1 MTGKTIHPG
10 TRHGIVVPPASK
22 SFVHRLLVLAAA
34 GKTPVRLLFDGLSDD
49 IEATVRCLG
58 ALGAAFGTGEGFL
71 DVHPAA
77 ALSVSEEVSLAC
89 GESASTLRFLLP
101 FAAVKGIPAAFSMEG
116 RLPDRPIRPLTDT
129 LEKNGARIRVQSGVL
144 HLSGRLCPG
153 EYALPGSVSSQFLTG
168 LLLALPLLPGDSTVT
183 VRGRLES
190 EDYIRIT
197 EKTLSLAGIRY
208 EAEQCGEGTAAVRV
222 FRLPGGQCPR
232 LPAEVSVEKDWT
244 AAANFLVMGA
254 FSKEGITVRGLDPVS
269 VQGDRKI
276 LEILKDFNAQVEVLP
291 SGDIR
296 VRAGLTAFPDN
307 GAGRLYRDIDAAM
320 IPDLMPILSVLAALT
335 PGETRISGAARL
347 RLKETDRLMTATA
360 LLNSLGTEVRELPDG
375 LLIRGKARLSGGTVP
390 VCHDHRIAMA
400 AAVSAVLS
408 ALPVTIPDAGCVG
421 KSYPAFFEDFDRLEI
436 ER

>member
-1 MTGKTIHPG
+1 M
-10 TRHGIVVPPASK
+10 
-22 SFVHRLLVLAAA
+22 
-34 GKTPVRLLFDGLSDD
+34 
-49 IEATVRCLG
+49 
-58 ALGAAFGTGEGFL
+58 
-71 DVHPAA
+71 
-77 ALSVSEEVSLAC
+77 EE
-89 GESASTLRFLLP
+89 
-101 FAAVKGIPAAFSMEG
+101 
-116 RLPDRPIRPLTDT
+116 
-129 LEKNGARIRVQSGVL
+129 
-144 HLSGRLCPG
+144 
-153 EYALPGSVSSQFLTG
+153 Y
-168 LLLALPLLPGDSTVT
+168 
-183 VRGRLES
+183 
-190 EDYIRIT
+190 
-197 EKTLSLAGIRY
+197 
-208 EAEQCGEGTAAVRV
+208 
-222 FRLPGGQCPR
+222 
-232 LPAEVSVEKDWT
+232 
-244 AAANFLVMGA
+244 
-254 FSKEGITVRGLDPVS
+254 
-269 VQGDRKI
+269 RKI
-276 LEILKDFNAQVEVLP
+276 LEILKDFNAQVETLP